1 MPGTVSSSRHYRAYR
16 NIIASR
22 ATRPPETTEYALL
35 NPAREASPVN
45 VALAAET
52 AAVAVLFNRVL
63 LSAFEVVTIAIV
75 LSFMLD
81 VGIVVNGLV
90 EVVKTFT
97 VLVGISMAAS
107 VSDDVLIVVVASRTL
122 LTVVVL
128 ILMLDYLN
136 TLAYVI
142 LSGRQGQTYSL
153 DQCLRDELGDGLGAY
168 RSSCKSLQFCDG
180 GNLG

>member
-1 MPGTVSSSRHYRAYR
+1 
-16 NIIASR
+16 
-22 ATRPPETTEYALL
+22 
-35 NPAREASPVN
+35 VN